1 MNIQFNESM
10 PDTICT
16 LVGAIGVEQYLN
28 GETRVL
34 ACWSGG
40 DEAGDM
46 NGVQLLRVDGT
57 PIAPSCSGTRGGY
70 LIGVEEAEM
79 NLRPDGYEPSSHD
92 VLSKLRGSTLR
103 KRVPVREA
111 MQAFLLSVEADVHR
125 VVYARTGS
133 NPVEHA
139 AAPVIV
145 AARMRA
151 GYPIADVPVSA
162 EQRTQ
167 LINALQ
173 ELSTVYTAILG
184 DTEAVQPESLY
195 DTLNQIEPLNQI

>member
-1 MNIQFNESM
+1 MNIQFNENM

-16 LVGAIGVEQYLN
+16 LVGAIGVEQYLD

-34 ACWSGG
+34 ACWSGDDFG
-40 DEAGDM
+40 
-46 NGVQLLRVDGT
+46 GVQLLRVDGT
-57 PIAPSCSGTRGGY
+57 PIAPDCSGTRGGY
-70 LIGVEEAEM
+70 LIGVEEAER

-162 EQRTQ
+162 EQRNQ
-167 LINALQ
+167 LLNALQ
-173 ELSTVYTAILG
+173 ELTTVYTAILG